1 MLQAINDKAKGIIG
15 WIIIALISFTFALF
29 GIADYL
35 GNDSAPFAAKVDDT
49 EISTRAY
56 QEALSRQRQRLES
69 VFEGKLPTDPTF
81 TNRLKQQVLEQL
93 INRTLL
99 DNRANEAGYRVTNQM
114 ASEKIKMIESFQQ
127 DGQFTSAMYK
137 QIINSQ
143 GMSVA
148 QFEHMFRSDM
158 VVQQMQGALM
168 QSSII
173 DNKTLQQ
180 LNSLQQQ
187 ARDVSYIE
195 FNNTKYISNFTVTN
209 EELQQYYDQNKDRYM
224 HPEQV
229 SISYVEIKTDDIDSN
244 VDIDEEA
251 VRRQYDEYVAS
262 IADNEQRK
270 AKHILIQLDSG
281 ADEAKKTEARNKVND
296 ALAQL
301 KSGVSFDELAKK
313 LSDDPGSAS
322 KGGDLGWINKGMMG
336 DVFDDALFNL
346 NKNETSDAVQTGFGY
361 HIIKLVDIK
370 GAKPDTY
377 EAKKA
382 ALIKE
387 LKQEDVE
394 KIFYDRSE
402 LMATI
407 AYENDETLQPVADAL
422 QLKLKQSDLFTRVS
436 GSGLASNQAIR
447 DAAFNSTV
455 LKEGRNS
462 EVIELDR
469 NHIVVLRVDQH
480 VNAKP
485 KSLDEVRTVLEIT
498 LKSIKGKEK
507 VQADGLQA
515 LADLQ
520 QGKSIEAAAKTHGGI
535 LKQLGKIKRDHKS
548 ADPAI
553 VREVF
558 QMNKP
563 EAGKIEYKTV
573 DLMNG
578 VAVIALNSV
587 SASEARTS
595 TDELQAISKN
605 IEMDLSDQEMT
616 AVINFI
622 KSQADVIES
631 KNL

>member
-49 EISTRAY
+49 EISVRAY
-56 QEALSRQRQRLES
+56 QEALSRQRQRYES
-69 VFEGKLPTDPTF
+69 MFEGKLPTDAVF
-81 TNRLKQQVLEQL
+81 ENRMKKQVLEQL
-93 INRTLL
+93 IIRAVL
-99 DNRANEAGYRVTNQM
+99 DNRVNEAGYQVTNQM
-114 ASEKIKMIESFQQ
+114 ASEKIKTIESFQQ
-127 DGQFTSAMYK
+127 DGQFASAMYK

-143 GMSVA
+143 GRSIS
-148 QFEHMFRSDM
+148 QFEQMFRSDM
-158 VVQQMQGALM
+158 VVQQMQNGLM

-173 DNKTLQQ
+173 GNKTLQQ
-180 LNSLQQQ
+180 LSRLQQQ
-187 ARDVSYIE
+187 NRDVSYIE

-209 EELQQYYDQNKDRYM
+209 EEIQQYYDQNKDRYM

-229 SISYVEIKTDDIDSN
+229 SISYVEIKADDIASN
-244 VDIDEEA
+244 IDIDEEA
-251 VRRQYDEYVAS
+251 IRRQYDEYVAS
-262 IADNEQRK
+262 VADNEQRK
-270 AKHILIQLDSG
+270 AKHILIQLDS
-281 ADEAKKTEARNKVND
+281 EANEAEKTKAKNKLND
-296 ALAQL
+296 ALAKL
-301 KSGVSFDELAKK
+301 KSGASFDELAKK

-322 KGGDLGWINKGMMG
+322 NGGDLGWINRGMMG
-336 DVFDDALFNL
+336 DAFDNALFKL
-346 NKNETSDAVQTGFGY
+346 SKNNISEAVQTSFGY

-377 EAKKA
+377 ETKKA
-382 ALIKE
+382 ELVKE
-387 LKQEDVE
+387 LKQQDVE

-402 LMATI
+402 LMATL
-407 AYENDETLQPVADAL
+407 AYENDETLQPVAEAL
-422 QLKLKQSDLFTRVS
+422 QLKLNQSDLFTRVS
-436 GSGLASNQAIR
+436 GSGLASSQAIR
-447 DAAFNSTV
+447 EAAFNSAA

-462 EVIELDR
+462 DVIELDR
-469 NHIVVLRVDQH
+469 NHIVVLRVDEH
-480 VNAKP
+480 VNANP
-485 KSLDEVRTVLEIT
+485 KSLDEVRTVIEIT

-520 QGKSIEAAAKTHGGI
+520 QGKSIEAVAKTQGGS
-535 LKQLGKIKRDHKS
+535 LKQLGKIKRDHTT
-548 ADPAI
+548 ADQMI
-553 VREVF
+553 VQAAF

-563 EAGKIEYKTV
+563 EAGNVVYKTV

-587 SASEARTS
+587 AESKVQDNAEK
-595 TDELQAISKN
+595 LQAIAKN
-605 IEMDLSDQEMT
+605 IEMDLSNQEMT

-622 KSQADVIES
+622 KSQSDIIES

>member
-99 DNRANEAGYRVTNQM
+99 DNRVNEAGYRVTNQM

-251 VRRQYDEYVAS
+251 IRRQYDEYVAS

-301 KSGVSFDELAKK
+301 KSGVSFEELAKK

-336 DVFDDALFNL
+336 DAFDDALFNL
-346 NKNETSDAVQTGFGY
+346 NKNETSDAVQTSFGF

-402 LMATI
+402 LMATL

-447 DAAFNSTV
+447 DAAFNSTA

-520 QGKSIEAAAKTHGGI
+520 QGKSIETVAKTHGGS

-548 ADPAI
+548 ADQAI

-563 EAGKIEYKTV
+563 EAGKVEYKTV

-587 SASEARTS
+587 SASEAQTS

-605 IEMDLSDQEMT
+605 IEMDLSNQEMT

-622 KSQADVIES
+622 KSQADVIEN